1 MNSARG
7 GIAAPYRRLLGA
19 LLYAALVV
27 IAATLAATSQPW
39 LGLHL
44 GYSAGSKAAQVQV
57 AEGPAAALPR
67 GMMLTALAA
76 PGAAPVELREADLTP
91 EPDGSFGRYA
101 EFHEFLQRQDRLAR
115 LMHEPELRLID
126 ADGQEHRLRPGD
138 HRPLRSLPFEFWLQI
153 MVGLLAWLIAT
164 GVWAFRPGEAS
175 ARYLLLSAWGVLT
188 FAPAAAVYS
197 TRELALPMP
206 LFRLLSELNC
216 LGAFVFCSALIAL
229 LWYYPRRLGRAPLG
243 PVLVAGYVAWVL
255 AQAAGAFETIP
266 VGRHAPIMLGFLST
280 FILAGAQWR
289 NTRSDPVAR
298 ASLLW
303 FLLSWLLGS
312 GAFVMLTVVPQ
323 MFGVDTANLQ
333 AYAFLLFLLI
343 YVGIALGILR
353 FRLFDLGD
361 WWFRIWTLFIAG
373 ALVIA
378 ADLLLVLWFG
388 FEPTL
393 AASLALAV
401 IGWAYFPARQWLL
414 ERLVRRPRP
423 DVEAL
428 LGRLLDTAE
437 PDPRELWRRSL
448 SELFQPLQMEMAEP
462 GRGGHRIGDDGISL
476 RVDPGPG
483 QPAFRLQYP
492 ASGRRLFSRQDLALV
507 ELLQRLIEKLM
518 LRDRLVGEGAEL
530 ERQRIAQD
538 LHDDACA
545 KLLTVAC
552 QTREP
557 ATEGRLREVLEDVR
571 VVVHCLSGGAQRL
584 QDLVPQ
590 WRSEAADRC
599 EAAGVTLDWRSPD
612 SLPECWLSPVLTA
625 NAARMLREALSNALR
640 HAQPTRIAVRLQIAE
655 GLLSFTVEHTGQL
668 PESVGQ
674 RPGMGLRNLQRRASE
689 VGGEFSLQQQGA
701 LIRAQWQLPLPQSL
715 TSTAP

>member
-1 MNSARG
+1 MTPGRS
-7 GIAAPYRRLLGA
+7 GIAAPYRRLIAA
-19 LLYAALVV
+19 LLYAALVM

-39 LGLHL
+39 LGVQL
-44 GYSAGSKAAQVQV
+44 GYAAGARSAQVL
-57 AEGPAAALPR
+57 AAGGPAGALPD
-67 GMMLTALAA
+67 GMVLTAVAA
-76 PGAAPVELREADLTP
+76 PGAEPLPLQEADLTP

-101 EFHEFLQRQDRLAR
+101 EFHDFLLRQDRLAS
-115 LMHEPELRLID
+115 LMRQPELRLVD
-126 ADGQEHRLRPGD
+126 GRGQEHRLLPAD
-138 HRPLRSLPFEFWLQI
+138 HRPLRSLPFEFWLQLL
-153 MVGLLAWLIAT
+153 VGLLAWLIAT

-197 TRELALPMP
+197 TRELALPGP
-206 LFRLLSELNC
+206 VFRLLSELNC

-243 PVLVAGYVAWVL
+243 PVLVAGYVGWVL

-280 FILAGAQWR
+280 FILAAAQWR
-289 NTRSDPVAR
+289 NTRSDPLAR

-312 GAFVMLTVVPQ
+312 GAFVMLTMVPQ
-323 MFGVDTANLQ
+323 LFGVDTANLQ

-343 YVGIALGILR
+343 YAGIALGILR

-378 ADLLLVLWFG
+378 TDLLLVMWFG

-414 ERLVRRPRP
+414 ERLVRRPRA
-423 DVEAL
+423 DVAAL

-448 SELFQPLQMEMAEP
+448 AELFRPLQIEMVDPA
-462 GRGGHRIGDDGISL
+462 RVGHRIEDDGVSL
-476 RVDPGPG
+476 RVDPGLG

-507 ELLQRLIEKLM
+507 DLLQRLIEKLM
-518 LRDRLVGEGAEL
+518 LRDRLLGEGAEL

-552 QTREP
+552 QTRET
-557 ATEGRLREVLEDVR
+557 ATESRLREVLEDVR

-599 EAAGVTLDWRSPD
+599 EAAEVTLTWQAPAQ
-612 SLPECWLSPVLTA
+612 LPECWLSPVLTA
-625 NAARMLREALSNALR
+625 NASRMLREALSNALR
-640 HAQPTRIAVRLQIAE
+640 HARPAAIAVRLQIEA
-655 GLLSFTVEHTGQL
+655 GVLSFAVEHAGQL
-668 PESVGQ
+668 PEAGGK
-674 RPGMGLRNLQRRASE
+674 RPGMGLRNLQRRAAE
-689 VGGEFSLQQQGA
+689 VGGEFQLLQPQGG
-701 LIRAQWQLPLPQSL
+701 LIRAQWRLPLPLSL
-715 TSTAP
+715 AVGS

>member
-1 MNSARG
+1 MTAGRS
-7 GIAAPYRRLLGA
+7 GIAAPYRRLIAA
-19 LLYAALVV
+19 LLYAALVMT
-27 IAATLAATSQPW
+27 AATLAATSQPW
-39 LGLHL
+39 LGLQL
-44 GYSAGSKAAQVQV
+44 GYAAGARSAQVLA
-57 AEGPAAALPR
+57 AEGPAGALPD
-67 GMMLTALAA
+67 GMVLTAVAA
-76 PGAAPVELREADLTP
+76 PGAEPLPLQEADLTP

-101 EFHEFLQRQDRLAR
+101 EFRDFLLRQDRLAS
-115 LMHEPELRLID
+115 LMRQPELRLID
-126 ADGQEHRLRPGD
+126 GTGQEHRLLPAD
-138 HRPLRSLPFEFWLQI
+138 HRPLRSLPFEFWLQLL
-153 MVGLLAWLIAT
+153 VGLLAWLIAT

-197 TRELALPMP
+197 TRELALPGSM
-206 LFRLLSELNC
+206 FRLLSELNC

-243 PVLVAGYVAWVL
+243 PVLVAGYVGWVM

-280 FILAGAQWR
+280 FILAAAQWR
-289 NTRSDPVAR
+289 NTRSDPLAR

-312 GAFVMLTVVPQ
+312 GAFVMLTMVPQ
-323 MFGVDTANLQ
+323 LFGVDTANLQ

-378 ADLLLVLWFG
+378 TDLLLVMWFG

-414 ERLVRRPRP
+414 ERLVRRPRA
-423 DVEAL
+423 DVAAL

-448 SELFQPLQMEMAEP
+448 AELFRPLQIEMVEP
-462 GRGGHRIGDDGISL
+462 ARAGHRIEDDGVSL
-476 RVDPGPG
+476 RVDPGLG

-518 LRDRLVGEGAEL
+518 LRDRLLGEGAEL

-599 EAAGVTLDWRSPD
+599 EAAGVMLTWQAPAQ
-612 SLPECWLSPVLTA
+612 LPECWLSPVLTA
-625 NAARMLREALSNALR
+625 NASRMLREALSNALR
-640 HAQPTRIAVRLQIAE
+640 HARPPDIAVRLQVEA
-655 GLLSFTVEHTGQL
+655 GLLSFAVEHAGQL
-668 PESVGQ
+668 PEAGSK
-674 RPGMGLRNLQRRASE
+674 RPGMGLRNLQRRAAE
-689 VGGEFSLQQQGA
+689 VGGEFQLLQPQGG
-701 LIRAQWQLPLPQSL
+701 LIRAQWRLPLPLSL
-715 TSTAP
+715 AAGS